1 MSRGI
6 LTAEMYDRVPA
17 LVEQGLKKAEIA
29 ELFGCAKETLQV
41 QCSRRGISLRKG
53 GKSQAR
59 PLTLLPAAPIDLS
72 EMALLALRDKAQT
85 LGIDTA
91 KLARDLLEMI
101 ARDDLYV
108 AVLDLE
114 EAA

>member
-17 LVEQGLKKAEIA
+17 LVEQGLKKNEIA
-29 ELFGCAKETLQV
+29 ELFGCTKETLQV

-53 GKSQAR
+53 GKSQPR
-59 PLTLLPAAPIDLS
+59 PLKLLPAAPLDLS
-72 EMALLALRDKAQT
+72 DTALLALRERAQAM
-85 LGIDTA
+85 GIDTA
-91 KLARDLLEMI
+91 KLARDLLETI
-101 ARDDLYV
+101 AKDDLYV